1 MPLFKRIWA
10 WFRKRFR
17 KTGEGD
23 SGKLIVPNDVFFLW
37 VLSRLESEPAIPVK
51 GYSMLPF
58 IRGGKD
64 LVVLEPIKQPLSVD
78 DIVLF
83 HVGPV
88 EGGRYVMHRII
99 GIEGDMLHIMG
110 DGVPKNQEHVTR
122 DCVLAR
128 AKTILRNGSGR
139 VNTFDYKVLPA
150 GVRPV
155 DPYSPG
161 QLRLVHFWQGI
172 RPLRR
177 YILFVYRHLPWNRS
191 WIKENVT
198 I

>member
-1 MPLFKRIWA
+1 MEKMVV
-10 WFRKRFR
+10 
-17 KTGEGD
+17 D
-23 SGKLIVPNDVFFLW
+23 NDTFFADVLW
-37 VLSRLESEPAIPVK
+37 VLGQGSRVTIPVK
-51 GYSMLPF
+51 GFSMLPF

-64 LVVLEPIKQPLSVD
+64 LVVLEKAGDVLKAD

-83 HVGPV
+83 HVGPDD
-88 EGGRYVMHRII
+88 GGRYVMHRILSI
-99 GIEGDMLHIMG
+99 DGDAVDIMG
-110 DGVPKNQEHVTR
+110 DGVPENHEHVR
-122 DCVLAR
+122 RHQILAK
-128 AKTILRNGSGR
+128 AVEILRGGKRS
-139 VNTFDYKVLPA
+139 
-150 GVRPV
+150 V